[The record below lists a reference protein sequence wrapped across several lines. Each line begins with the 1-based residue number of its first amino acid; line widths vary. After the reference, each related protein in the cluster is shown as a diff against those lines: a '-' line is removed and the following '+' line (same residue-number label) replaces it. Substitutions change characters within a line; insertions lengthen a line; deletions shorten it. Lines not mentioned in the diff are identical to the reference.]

1 MAKETTRKKVIQYKK
16 VDREHFEVR
25 VDPRYA
31 AIRSGQTTLTFGNSH
46 SAKSSYRAMLHVLVS
61 AGKCDQKGW
70 AK

>member
-25 VDPRYA
+25 IDPRFVKA
-31 AIRSGQTTLTFGNSH
+31 GPAVLTFGNSH
-46 SAKSSYRAMLHVLVS
+46 SAKTNYRAMLHVLIS